1 MIRVVIRLLLRMGR
15 RSCDGC
21 GNRGFVLLTFVLLLS
36 GVAEDGNRVRVMPR
50 I

>member
-1 MIRVVIRLLLRMGR
+1 MVVIRLLLRMGR

-50 I
+50 V